1 MLKNAHLHL
10 AYAYLMLQNP
20 QSCLKHIEILRTEFT
35 LSPDTEFIV
44 SQYFNEVQTLMRNQE
59 ESVDKQMS
67 LNGIDETKEYQVY
80 SGATS
85 FYLQETIPAK
95 VMASMNQTASLAAFN
110 NLSEAKRRIN
120 QMLTAQLGQTMQV
133 SELNAQHILPSFVI
147 HMLVYIFVKNGEIE
161 KAKQLV
167 KRRRILAENPEQNE
181 EKLKY
186 LIRNFCS

>member
-10 AYAYLMLQNP
+10 AYSYLMLQNP

-35 LSPDTEFIV
+35 LAPDTEFIV

-59 ESVDKQMS
+59 ESVDRQMS

-85 FYLQETIPAK
+85 FYLHETIPAK

-110 NLSEAKRRIN
+110 NIPEAKRRIT
-120 QMLTAQLGQTMQV
+120 QMIHTQLGQNLQV
-133 SELNAQHILPSFVI
+133 SELNA
-147 HMLVYIFVKNGEIE
+147 
-161 KAKQLV
+161 
-167 KRRRILAENPEQNE
+167 
-181 EKLKY
+181 
-186 LIRNFCS
+186 